1 MNAGLPGTG
10 IGGLFYIA
18 TALWMPVHRVFS
30 RGSRNGRGWRRI
42 GKQLGIA
49 LGILIA
55 LGATG
60 WLLGVMLSLPLRDAS
75 PGGGAAAAHAARI
88 FHLVALVG
96 TIGILG
102 VVLLSVE
109 LAGVVVRGRTRNL
122 TRSYPALV
130 APAAADDVDEDELMP
145 ALLPGLADVA

>member
-18 TALWMPVHRVFS
+18 TALWMPVHRIYR
-30 RGSRNGRGWRRI
+30 RGARNGRGWRRI
-42 GKQLGIA
+42 GNQFGIA
-49 LGILIA
+49 VGILRA

-60 WLLGVMLSLPLRDAS
+60 WLLGVALALPLRDAS

-96 TIGILG
+96 TVGILG

-109 LAGVVVRGRTRNL
+109 LAGVVARGRTRNP
-122 TRSYPALV
+122 TRSYPVLV
-130 APAAADDVDEDELMP
+130 TSAGACDADEHELTP